1 MAGRPPAIMGT
12 RSHHPKEV
20 PMRRVIV
27 GIAAAC
33 AVAEAA
39 AEVVDEAVATDV
51 E

>member
-33 AVAEAA
+33 AVGFLATR
-39 AEVVDEAVATDV
+39 VVKAVLA
-51 E
+51 